1 MDILTIITTLVG
13 GIGGASG
20 ILTLFSLR
28 QKRDSFTIQNMTAVI
43 EQMKAQHKEFQDDA
57 NNKISTL
64 ERRMNQMDLKNR
76 LQNRAINHGYR
87 CSFLLSQDADAQCPI
102 IIELEK
108 EMRIVD
114 GIKPND
120 IPCAN
125 AK

>member
-1 MDILTIITTLVG
+1 MDVLTIITTLVG

-57 NNKISTL
+57 NNKISIL
-64 ERRMNQMDLKNR
+64 ERRMNQLDLKNR

-87 CSFLLSQDADAQCPI
+87 CSFLMEQEQDAECPI
-102 IIELEK
+102 LKELDK
-108 EMRIVD
+108 EMKVVES
-114 GIKPND
+114 IKPND